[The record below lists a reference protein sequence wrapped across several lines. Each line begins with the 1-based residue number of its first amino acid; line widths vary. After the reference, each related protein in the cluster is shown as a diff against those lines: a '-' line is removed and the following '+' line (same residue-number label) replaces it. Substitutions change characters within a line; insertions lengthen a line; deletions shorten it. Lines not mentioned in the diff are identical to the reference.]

1 MQLRNQYV
9 ARNYRDQIEIIE
21 SILNKTGSGC
31 RKTHI
36 MYAANLS
43 SSQMRKYLTLLTD
56 AKCLLYEPEER
67 FFLLTP
73 KGSELLQAIHE
84 ISRAKE
90 ELHRSKEKLRSLIDI
105 RSLADMDSE

>member
-1 MQLRNQYV
+1 MKSQCISRT
-9 ARNYRDQIEIIE
+9 YRDQIEIIE
-21 SILNKTGSGC
+21 NILTKTGNGC
-31 RKTHI
+31 RKTRI

-43 SSQMRKYLTLLTD
+43 SSQMRRYLTLLVD

-67 FFLLTP
+67 LFMMSP

-90 ELHRSKEKLRSLIDI
+90 NLHRSKEKLRSLIDI
-105 RSLADMDSE
+105 RTLADIDSE